1 MTFDRFQVTEKHLLP
16 TFNFATCRSKVFLS
30 RNTFDMGLIPT
41 MIKILSSHGL
51 EGRFCKGVKWRYIQ
65 VGEKNRI
72 SEKYSVWR
80 ILMKFC
86 NLQEKTWFKVFP
98 PLTRAARW

>member
-1 MTFDRFQVTEKHLLP
+1 M
-16 TFNFATCRSKVFLS
+16 S

-98 PLTRAARW
+98 PLTRAVRWQRKIPSTKNLVETATK

>member
-1 MTFDRFQVTEKHLLP
+1 M
-16 TFNFATCRSKVFLS
+16 LS

-41 MIKILSSHGL
+41 MIKILSSHRL

-86 NLQEKTWFKVFP
+86 NLQEIKTWFKVFP